1 MKSELNE
8 RYSMTIYRLL
18 KLVVR
23 IISRIP
29 LRIGQ
34 FCGRMLGRAF
44 AMIIVRRTKVSL
56 DNLRKVFGN
65 QLDEDEI
72 KRLNIKV
79 AMHFG
84 QMLFEVPHILRLNH
98 ANLDRYVLFEN
109 EQNLLKAIEKEKG
122 VFMLTAHFGNWELM
136 SVALSLKFAPDGAG
150 AIVVRPIDFLAA
162 DILIRDLRS
171 RFGTKIIPKQH
182 GIRSILR
189 AIKENKIVGILLD
202 QNMDWYEGVFV
213 PFLGLPACTNKG
225 LALMAYKTKAP
236 VIPAFSVREADGRY
250 RIIFEKEVDL
260 IRTGDKTRDIEE
272 NTAFFTK
279 IIERYVRQYPDQ
291 WFWFHKRWKT
301 KPFCQLP
308 DTGDMTYAESSSKK
322 ED

>member
-1 MKSELNE
+1 MI
-8 RYSMTIYRLL
+8 T
-18 KLVVR
+18 V
-23 IISRIP
+23 SRSKI
-29 LRIGQ
+29 
-34 FCGRMLGRAF
+34 
-44 AMIIVRRTKVSL
+44 SL
-56 DNLRKVFGN
+56 DNIRKVFGN

-79 AMHFG
+79 AVHFG

-98 ANLDRYVLFEN
+98 ANLDKYVSFEN
-109 EQNLLKAIEKEKG
+109 EDNLLKAIYKKKG
-122 VFMLTAHFGNWELM
+122 VFILTAHFGNWELM
-136 SVALSLKFAPDGAG
+136 SAVLALNFAVNNPGAV
-150 AIVVRPIDFLAA
+150 VVRPIDFLAA
-162 DILIRDLRS
+162 DLLIRDLRS
-171 RFGTKIIPKQH
+171 RFGTELIPKQR
-182 GIRSILR
+182 GTRSILR
-189 AIKENKIVGILLD
+189 AIKENRIIGILLD

-236 VIPAFSVREADGRY
+236 VIPVFSVRDANGRY

-272 NTAFFTK
+272 NTALFTK
-279 IIERYVRQYPDQ
+279 IIDRYVRQYPDQ

-308 DTGDMTYAESSSKK
+308 DTGDMIYAESSSKK